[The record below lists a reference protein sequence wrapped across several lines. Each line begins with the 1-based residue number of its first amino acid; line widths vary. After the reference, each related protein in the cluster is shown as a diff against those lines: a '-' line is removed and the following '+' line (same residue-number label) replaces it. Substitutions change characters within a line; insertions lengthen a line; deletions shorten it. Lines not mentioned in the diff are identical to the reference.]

1 MAIKLILLV
10 LLTYFTY
17 PGLNA
22 AVVTLSGNPSPL
34 VIARATAGQEP
45 AKVIDTSTTCSIRVS
60 NQRTVSL
67 IASLT
72 SPMNAYTTL
81 KINLSTPCR
90 GSSNPSVILD
100 CTPKMLIEG
109 ITEGFYEN
117 LIITYEYS
125 ATVAAGVIP
134 LGCKT
139 IILTVLEN
147 EAPFN

>member
-1 MAIKLILLV
+1 MSIKLLFFV
-10 LLTYFTY
+10 FLTHFTY
-17 PGLNA
+17 PRLNA
-22 AVVTLSGNPSPL
+22 ASITLSGNPAPL

-45 AKVIDTSTTCSIRVS
+45 AKVTDTSTTCSIKVS
-60 NQRTVSL
+60 NQKTVSL
-67 IASLT
+67 MASLT

-81 KINLSTPCR
+81 KINLSTPYR
-90 GSSNPSVILD
+90 GANNQTVTLD
-100 CTPKMLIEG
+100 CTPKMLLAG

-134 LGCKT
+134 LCCKT

-147 EAPFN
+147 EGPFN